1 MAKASKH
8 TKQEVNPVALENP
21 AVVNEDLLEEGLTAE
36 EKAFKKSQK
45 DGYDPNRLENPHAR
59 LPSLEQAKATVKS
72 YGDFTNKEVPNDLLA
87 ARYVI
92 KNSK

>member
-1 MAKASKH
+1 MANKKPKSDTA
-8 TKQEVNPVALENP
+8 ALENP
-21 AVVNEDLLEEGLTAE
+21 TVANEDQIEEGLTAE

-45 DGYDPNRLENPHAR
+45 DGYDPNRLDNPHAR
-59 LPSLEQAKATVKS
+59 LPSLEEAKATVKS
-72 YGDFTNKEVPNDLLA
+72 YGDFTGREVPNDLLA

>member
-1 MAKASKH
+1 MAKAAKP
-8 TKQEVNPVALENP
+8 QVNPVALENP
-21 AVVNEDLLEEGLTAE
+21 TVANDDLIEEGLTAE

-45 DGYDPNRLENPHAR
+45 DGFDPNRLENPHAR
-59 LPSLEQAKATVKS
+59 LPSLEEAKATVKS
-72 YGDFTNKEVPNDLLA
+72 YGDFTGKEVPNDLVA

>member
-1 MAKASKH
+1 MAKAAKP
-8 TKQEVNPVALENP
+8 QVNPVALDNP
-21 AVVNEDLLEEGLTAE
+21 TVANEDLIEEGLTAE

-59 LPSLEQAKATVKS
+59 LPSFEEAKATVKS